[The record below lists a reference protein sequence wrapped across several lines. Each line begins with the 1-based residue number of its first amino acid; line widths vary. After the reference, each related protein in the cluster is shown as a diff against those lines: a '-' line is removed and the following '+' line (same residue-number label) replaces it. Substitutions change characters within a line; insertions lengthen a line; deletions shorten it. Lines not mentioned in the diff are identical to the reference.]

1 MSFRSLRSI
10 TPRGLGL
17 NHCSI
22 KSGVLYN
29 TKQQCVNISHNM
41 FLISLGFSY
50 PICFISRLTGES
62 KPAGIEIVWQRT
74 RGSMFEHLWN
84 NTSKKP
90 GWMMIF
96 LWWCR
101 KSIPTLIIPG
111 CFSPWTLAPKRSIW
125 FWRFRPFIVYLSW
138 RLSVPMAV
146 IWGYCQQN
154 QCSTSGGLCTQQDNL
169 VDNLSIQWG

>member
-74 RGSMFEHLWN
+74 LGSMFEHLWN

-125 FWRFRPFIVYLSW
+125 FWRIST
-138 RLSVPMAV
+138 
-146 IWGYCQQN
+146 IYC
-154 QCSTSGGLCTQQDNL
+154 
-169 VDNLSIQWG
+169 LSIMKALCPNGCHMGILPTKSVQYFRRSMHPAR